1 MSLEFHTIQLLMIIG
16 QFKMQHFE
24 SRYNMSPERFKN
36 EDLFFGAHLYNVSW
50 TIVFKEV
57 APLLASERRDF
68 ILTIAATSTINPVTI
83 LSWLTIGNKIDN
95 EGSDEKF
102 RQDVKVFAEELLTQY
117 MDSSGMGNSDTN
129 NGALTLLKVLGD
141 DYDRLDRFL
150 AVYSYIMQQNVGKQ
164 NGYDLDRS
172 LAFNERHQ
180 KTKQQEQ
187 ELEETL
193 MLPYPVGECW
203 NIGKIF

>member
-1 MSLEFHTIQLLMIIG
+1 
-16 QFKMQHFE
+16 MQNFE
-24 SRYNMSPERFKN
+24 SRYNMNPERFKN

-68 ILTIAATSTINPVTI
+68 ILTVASTSTINPVII
-83 LSWLTIGNKIDN
+83 LSWRIIENKIDD
-95 EGSDEKF
+95 EGSDAQF
-102 RQDVKVFAEELLTQY
+102 RQDVKEFAEEMLTQY
-117 MDSSGMGNSDTN
+117 MEKSGLSNSDTN

-141 DYDRLDRFL
+141 DYDRLNRFL
-150 AVYSYIMQQNVGKQ
+150 AVYAYIMQQNVGEQ

-172 LAFNERHQ
+172 LAFNERRQ

-187 ELEETL
+187 EPEETL
-193 MLPYPVGECW
+193 ILPYPVGECW
-203 NIGKIF
+203 NIGKIFLAQFFIQGYNFM

>member
-1 MSLEFHTIQLLMIIG
+1 MIIG
-16 QFKMQHFE
+16 QFEMEDFK
-24 SRYNMSPERFKN
+24 SRYNMRPERFKN

-203 NIGKIF
+203 NIGKIFLAQFYSRS